1 MSNKLVPNLEA
12 TQELL
17 ESLKRF
23 QGDMDRLYGPRAIS
37 DIDSCLNDFASDLE
51 NFTTD
56 EYQYR
61 LKLEDEQRREF
72 GHVHGGI
79 ICCANGEIIC
89 GEVKF
94 SQMIELSS
102 DRTYAWY
109 RKGELRDRGRGIGS
123 IYMRFDG
130 KYDFYVDAK
139 LQRTFNS
146 FSSACLEIAS
156 EHPYELKWEGYV
168 KEGNDG

>member
-1 MSNKLVPNLEA
+1 MSEKLVPNLEA

-23 QGDMDRLYGPRAIS
+23 QSDMDRLYGPRAIS
-37 DIDSCLNDFASDLE
+37 DIDSCLNGFASELE
-51 NFTTD
+51 NFISD

-72 GHVHGGI
+72 GHVRGEI
-79 ICCANGEIIC
+79 ICSDNGEIIC

-109 RKGELRDRGRGIGS
+109 RKGELRDGGRGIGS
-123 IYMRFDG
+123 LYMRFDG
-130 KYDFYVDAK
+130 KVDLYANAK

-156 EHPYELKWEGYV
+156 EHPYVLKWKGYV
-168 KEGNDG
+168 QEDNNG